1 MKNIIRD
8 NITYT
13 WNVKILYMII
23 YHIYEMKNITHGN
36 ISHIQ
41 NEKKYYTWWYI
52 YEVTKMSA
60 ITEKMEA
67 KNVRKLPS
75 LGRLNQLGE
84 NRDIILNFIIS

>member
-1 MKNIIRD
+1 MVI
-8 NITYT
+8 
-13 WNVKILYMII
+13 
-23 YHIYEMKNITHGN
+23 HH
-36 ISHIQ
+36 
-41 NEKKYYTWWYI
+41 I

-75 LGRLNQLGE
+75 LGRLNQFGE

>member
-1 MKNIIRD
+1 MVI
-8 NITYT
+8 
-13 WNVKILYMII
+13 
-23 YHIYEMKNITHGN
+23 HH
-36 ISHIQ
+36 
-41 NEKKYYTWWYI
+41 I